1 MRSWVIDDFGR
12 GHSRIDILPKPVPNP
27 NAALEHLDR
36 GTIRQNRCHDQL
48 VIKAGAKCGFF

>member
-1 MRSWVIDDFGR
+1 MRRWVIDDFGR

-36 GTIRQNRCHDQL
+36 GPFGKIVVTIN
-48 VIKAGAKCGFF
+48 